1 MKEKDEKPLKDISLR
16 KREELFTRYY
26 NDIESALS
34 KRRHKWKLSSLA
46 YISYEDI
53 CQIITLHIYKKIH
66 MYDEH
71 QPFINWCNRI
81 ISHQLQ
87 NLVRNHYGNLAPP
100 CNKCPHNEGDSRCGF
115 TKSGLKGE
123 ACPVYKHWMKSKQAG
138 YHLKLAGS
146 LDHPDYIETKVNT
159 KEDFDFDFQHKKL
172 MGFLKEELDNT
183 SWVILTDFII
193 LKRNEKE
200 VALQLEI
207 SVNELK
213 RRKLMI
219 VKLAKKELTGS

>member
-1 MKEKDEKPLKDISLR
+1 
-16 KREELFTRYY
+16 
-26 NDIESALS
+26 
-34 KRRHKWKLSSLA
+34 
-46 YISYEDI
+46 
-53 CQIITLHIYKKIH
+53 
-66 MYDEH
+66 
-71 QPFINWCNRI
+71 
-81 ISHQLQ
+81 
-87 NLVRNHYGNLAPP
+87 
-100 CNKCPHNEGDSRCGF
+100 
-115 TKSGLKGE
+115 
-123 ACPVYKHWMKSKQAG
+123 
-138 YHLKLAGS
+138 
-146 LDHPDYIETKVNT
+146 
-159 KEDFDFDFQHKKL
+159 